1 MTELDKIN
9 NEIIKKQDEQILDLK
24 AHIKS
29 LTKNLEDLR
38 TATILNTLS

>member
-9 NEIIKKQDEQILDLK
+9 NEIIKKQEEQILDLK
-24 AHIKS
+24 AHIKD
-29 LTKNLEDLR
+29 LTKSIEDLR